1 MGEAVGF
8 ISTGVGLL
16 GQKQAGTEAA
26 AGVVAAAEDNIRFLE
41 QSGQEGAADIAR
53 RELEAIK
60 ASERALTGIEPIQRF
75 ADVGTQ
81 GFQTAQQRILSGEAG
96 SPISRAVAAGG
107 VRAAEAL
114 SPSTG
119 PVRRAVIRRARLGG
133 ESLEPQFNQALLG
146 LGQEAGLGGV
156 SDISGIRL
164 RQAETAGDIALQSGA
179 GQASAL
185 IGQAPEIARQIQA
198 GQTGRALGQ
207 AAQTQFQVGA
217 GENIAAILGRN
228 L

>member
-1 MGEAVGF
+1 MGTAVGV
-8 ISTGVGLL
+8 ISTGVGML
-16 GQKQAGTEAA
+16 GQQKAGQAAA
-26 AGVVAAAEDNIRFLE
+26 AGQVAAAEANIAFLE

-75 ADVGTQ
+75 ADIGTQ
-81 GFQTAQQRILSGEAG
+81 GFQTAQQRILSGDAG

-119 PVRRAVIRRARLGG
+119 PVRRAIIRRARLGG

-146 LGQEAGLGGV
+146 FGQQAGLGGV
-156 SDISGIRL
+156 SDISGIQL

-185 IGQAPEIARQIQA
+185 IGQAPQVAQAIQS
-198 GQTGRALGQ
+198 GQEGRALGQ
-207 AAQTQFQVGA
+207 AAQAQFQTGA
-217 GENIAAILGRN
+217 AENIAALIGRN
-228 L
+228 V